1 MGSNEFQ
8 IIARET
14 KVNFGRNIDLKLWQ
28 NCIIIASET
37 RKGES
42 NEQVKPELKISRKG
56 ESNVHVKLEL
66 KILRKG
72 ETNVLVKLS

>member
-1 MGSNEFQ
+1 MLLFRQ
-8 IIARET
+8 
-14 KVNFGRNIDLKLWQ
+14 
-28 NCIIIASET
+28 
-37 RKGES
+37 
-42 NEQVKPELKISRKG
+42 RKG